1 MTVRIAWLGPTPS
14 EDGGAPY
21 AETLWLKALAKCGVH
36 VDCFIADDQKSIPP
50 SLRAESNLRFFCEP
64 LRWSWGRW
72 YSRNPV
78 FAFLT
83 VQVARARAERRLI
96 ELIGRRHSD
105 DPYDV
110 LYQFSQ
116 IEWFGGRRR
125 MSDLPPLV
133 IHPGVHAAGELA
145 WYRRESHLARSCE
158 SSIKRLVVRA
168 ALAFRV
174 RRQRRDVALARL
186 IISPSRRF
194 ADWLSYDYGVR
205 RDRIRVIPHPADFDR
220 FWPDSDSHQGSNLL
234 TLLFVSRISVRKG
247 VEMIVDLSHR
257 LSDLKGRVRIL
268 VIGDHT
274 LWSDYRPLLSRLNR
288 EIATYAG
295 PVPPTK
301 LPELYRAAD
310 AILQPSRY
318 EPFALTVVEA
328 LASGVAV
335 VASSEVGATE
345 DVDPACCTIFPSG
358 DINALE
364 SAIRGLLGRRSEENS
379 AAVRK
384 LARSEAERLFAPHR
398 VAAKLIDHLED
409 LTLTA
414 ERLPAGLTGT

>member
-14 EDGGAPY
+14 EDCGAPY
-21 AETLWLKALAKCGVH
+21 AETLWLKALAKRGVY
-36 VDCFIADDQKSIPP
+36 VDCFIADRQTSIPD

-78 FAFLT
+78 LAFLT

-96 ELIGRRHSD
+96 ELIGRRHST

-133 IHPGVHAAGELA
+133 IHPGVHAAGELT

-158 SSIKRLVVRA
+158 SSIKRLIVRA
-168 ALAFRV
+168 ALSYRV

-186 IISPSRRF
+186 VISPSKRF
-194 ADWLSYDYGVR
+194 ADWLTADYGIGV
-205 RDRIRVIPHPADFDR
+205 DRIRVVAHPADFDR
-220 FWPDSDSHQGSNLL
+220 FWPDSDTHQDSTPL
-234 TLLFVSRISVRKG
+234 TLLFISRMSVRKG

-257 LSDLKGRVRIL
+257 LSDLKGSVRIM
-268 VIGDHT
+268 VIGAYT
-274 LWSDYRPLLSRLNR
+274 LWSDYRPLLRGLNR

-295 PVPPTK
+295 PVPPTE
-301 LPELYRAAD
+301 LPELYRASD

-335 VASSEVGATE
+335 VASTEVGATE

-358 DINALE
+358 DTDALE
-364 SAIRGLLGRRSEENS
+364 SAVRALLRRRSEENS
-379 AAVRK
+379 AAIRM
-384 LARSEAERLFAPHR
+384 LARSEAERLFAPDR
-398 VAAKLIDHLED
+398 VAAKLLDHLAD
-409 LTLTA
+409 LTIAA
-414 ERLPAGLTGT
+414 ERIPTGLTGT